1 MPPCARDLEAWLDV
15 SEDRRRG
22 LPQCRT
28 RLDVDR
34 RRALAAPPSPAKVVE
49 LPRTRR
55 ICRAWGIAAT
65 ALAACVA
72 LYFLPALKLHLQ
84 ADHLTGVAEL
94 REITLEDGS
103 VVALMPAVPL
113 RCATRPPRREV
124 ALLAGQAFFQ
134 VVSAVD
140 HPFVVVAG
148 DVTVT
153 VTGTAFDVRTLER
166 RAIVAVQSGAVEVA
180 TSRGEQ
186 TATLKRGERLA
197 IAGSG
202 PFARSEIG
210 PDDIASWRQH
220 RLVVDGDLL
229 SDVIKE
235 LDRHHRRHHRVFAIA
250 PWRHGDH
257 GVFDLRRPFEA
268 LQAIARSQRA
278 SVTDYPLRL
287 RGFGRR
293 GAVAPSI
300 RGPVAPRKN
309 SAAVLKSRHPVRLL
323 WQRMIFIRRDVR
335 PCLPART
342 IGEFFVAKKRTGSI
356 ARTVGVVNIHGGDE
370 SLPFSAQTGR

>member
-1 MPPCARDLEAWLDV
+1 MTSATDDGDALRSEAVDWLMRVQAMPDDAALRADLEAWLDV
-15 SEDRRRG
+15 SEDRRRAYRSVERVWTLTG
-22 LPQCRT
+22 AVP
-28 RLDVDR
+28 
-34 RRALAAPPSPAKVVE
+34 AAAPPSPAKVVE

-55 ICRAWGIAAT
+55 IRRAWGIAAT

-72 LYFLPALKLHLQ
+72 LYFLPALKLRMQ

-103 VVALMPAVPL
+103 VVSLDAGSAIALRYTA
-113 RCATRPPRREV
+113 ARREV

-134 VVSAVD
+134 VVSAAD

-153 VTGTAFDVRTLER
+153 VTGTAFDVRTWKDG
-166 RAIVAVQSGAVEVA
+166 AVVAVQSGAVQVA
-180 TSRGEQ
+180 TSRGGQ

-202 PFARSEIG
+202 PFARSEVG

-229 SDVIKE
+229 SDVIEE
-235 LDRHHRRHHRVFAIA
+235 LDRHHAGIIVLRDRALASRRVT
-250 PWRHGDH
+250 

-278 SVTDYPLRL
+278 SVTEITPYVFVVSA
-287 RGFGRR
+287 GE
-293 GAVAPSI
+293 
-300 RGPVAPRKN
+300 GP
-309 SAAVLKSRHPVRLL
+309 
-323 WQRMIFIRRDVR
+323 
-335 PCLPART
+335 
-342 IGEFFVAKKRTGSI
+342 
-356 ARTVGVVNIHGGDE
+356 
-370 SLPFSAQTGR
+370 